1 MNISCEEYDQIA
13 VITID
18 GELSQ
23 DTVEAFKNTVQE
35 VLEKGRIF
43 FVVNFEKV
51 SLIDSEGL
59 EDLLWLKD
67 QCQECGG
74 RVKLAALDGISAK
87 ILSITRIDRAFDICN
102 EVIQAVKSFT

>member
-13 VITID
+13 VISID

-23 DTVEAFKNTVQE
+23 DTVEAFKNTVQKA
-35 VLEKGRIF
+35 LEEGRVF

-51 SLIDSEGL
+51 SLVDSEGL
-59 EDLLWLKD
+59 EALLWLKD
-67 QCQECGG
+67 QCQQCEGQ
-74 RVKLAALDGISAK
+74 VKLAALDEISAK
-87 ILSITRIDRAFDICN
+87 ILSITRIDRAFDTHN

>member
-13 VITID
+13 VISID

-35 VLEKGRIF
+35 ALEEGRIS

-51 SLIDSEGL
+51 SLVDSEGL
-59 EDLLWLKD
+59 EALLWLKD
-67 QCQECGG
+67 QCQEGG
-74 RVKLAALDGISAK
+74 GQVKLAALDEISAK
-87 ILSITRIDRAFDICN
+87 ILAITRIDRAFETHN